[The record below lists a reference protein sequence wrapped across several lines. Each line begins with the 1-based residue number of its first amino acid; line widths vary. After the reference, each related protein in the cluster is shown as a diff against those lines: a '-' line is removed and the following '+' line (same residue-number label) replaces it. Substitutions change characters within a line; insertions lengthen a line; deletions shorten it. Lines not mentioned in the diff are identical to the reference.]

1 MRPTSATG
9 YGYSSRGVGVDRER
23 EMDRKRWAERD
34 RDRERPTSSLAY
46 SVHPNQPP
54 STYFP
59 ASSQPASAQH
69 NPYSTY
75 QYSTY
80 NQPSTHYNPY
90 NAPYP
95 SALSGQSPNPYNSL
109 SSLQSTQTASSTHSR
124 ARLNSPSLHQN
135 YNDPFF
141 DRLRDSSTSSLAR
154 KRVEFGSSSDIEDI
168 DDSGSVRSD
177 AIHSASQLHRQR
189 YPSHGPSI
197 YNRNSMRS
205 PTPSTSSTF
214 NPSRLS
220 LTPNYPLADPSSPKL
235 GYMNISSSRAGSVAG
250 SAAGNVSGSIN
261 TWNSP
266 RMRPKTAEPCL
277 HQSHHSTSSP
287 LSPTASSATT
297 ATAYSSLPSALG
309 ANTRMIQ
316 TLLEKSNLSP
326 RASQTTPRVSDTESR
341 LENAQKQESNRPQ
354 TTTAAASEQTPK
366 SVAASMAHPAPVA
379 NNADPDSKSVRRLG
393 TSRDLSNDVQ
403 RGAESPKGQ
412 PTPVSLTSA
421 RDGRESYEATVIY
434 MARNLRQSVRLSLEI
449 NRLMSP
455 LNQQQQQ
462 QPTTS
467 TSSHTAPDSSTTP
480 TTSTAHP
487 QLAHVTGLTQ
497 NLVSLLRSVD
507 GVMEHFV
514 RSERIV
520 VTGAA
525 VNGPG
530 RGGGGVAASIPRL
543 AAGSF
548 VGKTGA
554 PAVNGRTV
562 NGSNSGVVVNGS
574 VNSGNGVRAV
584 GGGAA
589 VNGMGLGI
597 RNPANP

>member
-9 YGYSSRGVGVDRER
+9 YGYPSRGVGVDRER
-23 EMDRKRWAERD
+23 EMDRERWVERD

-46 SVHPNQPP
+46 SVHPHQPP
-54 STYFP
+54 STYLP
-59 ASSQPASAQH
+59 APTLAQH
-69 NPYSTY
+69 SPYSTY

-80 NQPSTHYNPY
+80 NQPSTQYNPY
-90 NAPYP
+90 SAPYP
-95 SALSGQSPNPYNSL
+95 SALSSQSPNPYNSL

-168 DDSGSVRSD
+168 DDSASVRSD
-177 AIHSASQLHRQR
+177 AIHSASQLNRQR

-205 PTPSTSSTF
+205 PAPSTSSTF

-250 SAAGNVSGSIN
+250 SAAGSVSGSMN

-266 RMRPKTAEPCL
+266 RMRPKTAEPSL
-277 HQSHHSTSSP
+277 HQSHHSTSLS

-309 ANTRMIQ
+309 ANSRMIQ

-326 RASQTTPRVSDTESR
+326 RASQTTPRVSNTDSHQ
-341 LENAQKQESNRPQ
+341 ENAQNQESNRPQ

-393 TSRDLSNDVQ
+393 ASRDLSNDVQ
-403 RGAESPKGQ
+403 RDAESPKAHSSSS
-412 PTPVSLTSA
+412 VSLTSA

-449 NRLMSP
+449 NRLLSS
-455 LNQQQQQ
+455 LNQQQQQQ
-462 QPTTS
+462 QPTTA
-467 TSSHTAPDSSTTP
+467 TPTRTAPDSSNTP

-530 RGGGGVAASIPRL
+530 RGGGATAPTPSL
-543 AAGSF
+543 AAGNF
-548 VGKTGA
+548 VAKPST
-554 PAVNGRTV
+554 AVNSGTL
-562 NGSNSGVVVNGS
+562 NGSNSGVVANGS

-589 VNGMGLGI
+589 VNGAGLGI
-597 RNPANP
+597 RDPANP

>member
-9 YGYSSRGVGVDRER
+9 YGYPSRGVGVDRER
-23 EMDRKRWAERD
+23 EMDRERWVERD

-46 SVHPNQPP
+46 SLHPHQPP
-54 STYFP
+54 STYLP
-59 ASSQPASAQH
+59 ASSQPALAQH
-69 NPYSTY
+69 RPYSTY

-80 NQPSTHYNPY
+80 NQPSTQYNPY
-90 NAPYP
+90 SAPYP
-95 SALSGQSPNPYNSL
+95 SALGSQSPNPYNSL

-141 DRLRDSSTSSLAR
+141 DRLRDSSTSSLTR

-168 DDSGSVRSD
+168 DDSASVRSD

-189 YPSHGPSI
+189 YPSHGPST

-205 PTPSTSSTF
+205 PAPSTSSTF

-250 SAAGNVSGSIN
+250 SAAGSVSGGMN

-266 RMRPKTAEPCL
+266 RMRPKTAEPSL

-287 LSPTASSATT
+287 LSPTTSSANT

-309 ANTRMIQ
+309 ANSRMIQ

-341 LENAQKQESNRPQ
+341 QENAQKQESNRPQ

-393 TSRDLSNDVQ
+393 ASRDLSNDVQ
-403 RGAESPKGQ
+403 RDAESPKAHSSSS
-412 PTPVSLTSA
+412 VSLTSA

-449 NRLMSP
+449 NRLLSS

-462 QPTTS
+462 QPTTATS
-467 TSSHTAPDSSTTP
+467 TRTAPDSSTTP

-525 VNGPG
+525 VNGPA
-530 RGGGGVAASIPRL
+530 RGGVTAPTPSLG
-543 AAGSF
+543 AGYF
-548 VGKTGA
+548 VGKTSAMNGGA
-554 PAVNGRTV
+554 V
-562 NGSNSGVVVNGS
+562 NGSNSGVVANGS
-574 VNSGNGVRAV
+574 VNHSGSGVRAV
-584 GGGAA
+584 GGGA
-589 VNGMGLGI
+589 VNGVVGLGI
-597 RNPANP
+597 QDPANP